1 MKAHCHI
8 PSFWLIKNLVKRF
21 EVFLIVTI
29 VTENVVD
36 GIKSHRHFSWNL
48 DGSPKCSLEMIH
60 ACFLNKS
67 KKQNWKINELISVS
81 GSILPRNRLNVNSK
95 IILKFDRVVTYF
107 LEREWIYSSIS
118 SVTSY
123 LFVSLFLTHVRGP
136 LVRHLIHKC
145 KYTKQWVKIHHR
157 HHVWNC

>member
-81 GSILPRNRLNVNSK
+81 DSILPRNRLNVNSK

-107 LEREWIYSSIS
+107 LEESEYTHLYLLLLAICLSPYSSLMYEALLYDI
-118 SVTSY
+118 
-123 LFVSLFLTHVRGP
+123 
-136 LVRHLIHKC
+136 
-145 KYTKQWVKIHHR
+145 
-157 HHVWNC
+157 